1 MKQIIMKKWIAS
13 AAALMLSQAPALAH
27 DMHSHASDAGCTEV
41 ALSCAT
47 KVTPAFGPDG
57 KLWIAMLAGGKVAVA
72 SSTDGGRNFS
82 KPVAV
87 TDQKLD
93 MDWGPDARPKIVIDK
108 KGDLI
113 VAFSTF
119 RDKAFNGEVFTT
131 SSADGGK
138 TFAPIKPITPSN
150 VSQRFEALALDN
162 DGTVFAAWLDK
173 RNRAPAKKKGEA
185 YDGAGL
191 FFATSRDGV
200 VYSQAQLVHDNTCE
214 CCRLGVAF
222 AGHGRPVVIF
232 RNIFEGGVRDHA
244 ITTFS
249 DLKTPGAI
257 HRVSNDDWKISA
269 CPHQGPSLSIA
280 PTGTYHATWY
290 TNGKN
295 RQGLFYA
302 RSTDGGATFSD
313 PVAIGD
319 PSHNPARAFV
329 LATAKDTYLTWKEFD
344 GEKTT
349 VRMMQSTDDGKTW
362 SEPKT
367 VAATV
372 DSSDHPL
379 LVSYGRT
386 VFLSWMTKKDGYHF
400 QPVGQRT

>member
-1 MKQIIMKKWIAS
+1 MKQALANSLIV
-13 AAALMLSQAPALAH
+13 AAALVLWQTPMSAHEMHKPATE
-27 DMHSHASDAGCTEV
+27 AGCTEV

-72 SSTDGGRNFS
+72 SSGDGGRTFS

-87 TDQKLD
+87 NDQPLD
-93 MDWGPDARPKIVIDK
+93 MDWGPDARPKIVVDK
-108 KGDLI
+108 RGDLI

-131 SSADGGK
+131 RSTDGGK
-138 TFAPIKPITPSN
+138 TFAPVKPITSDKT
-150 VSQRFEALALDN
+150 SQRFAALALDT
-162 DGTVFAAWLDK
+162 DGSVFAVWLDK
-173 RNRAPAKKKGEA
+173 RNRAPAKKKGES
-185 YDGAGL
+185 YDGAAL
-191 FFATSRDGV
+191 FFATSKDGGAT
-200 VYSQAQLVHDNTCE
+200 YSQAHVAHDNTCE

-222 AGHGRPVVIF
+222 AGAGRPVVIF

-249 DLKTPGAI
+249 DPKTPGKI
-257 HRVSNDDWKISA
+257 YRVSDDDWKVNA
-269 CPHQGPSLSIA
+269 CPHQGPSLSVG
-280 PTGTYHATWY
+280 PSGTYHATWY

-302 RSTDGGATFSD
+302 RSIDGGTTFSAS
-313 PVAIGD
+313 VAVGNSARN
-319 PSHNPARAFV
+319 PSRAFV
-329 LATAKDTYLTWKEFD
+329 LATAQGTYLAWKEFD
-344 GEKTT
+344 GEQTT
-349 VRMMQSTDDGKTW
+349 VRVMQSSDDGKTW

-367 VAATV
+367 VGATA

-379 LVSYGRT
+379 LVSDGHA
-386 VFLSWMTKKDGYHF
+386 VFLSWMTKKDGYRF
-400 QPVGQRT
+400 QQVGQGS

>member
-1 MKQIIMKKWIAS
+1 MKQTVANNVITA
-13 AAALMLSQAPALAH
+13 AAALMLWQASALAH
-27 DMHSHASDAGCTEV
+27 EMHSHAGDAGCAEV
-41 ALSCAT
+41 TLSCAT

-72 SSTDGGRNFS
+72 ASTDGGRNFT

-87 TDQKLD
+87 TDRKLD

-108 KGDLI
+108 HGDLI

-131 SSADGGK
+131 RSTDDGAS
-138 TFAPIKPITPSN
+138 FAPVKPITPSN
-150 VSQRFEALALDN
+150 VSQRFETLALDT

-173 RNRAPAKKKGEA
+173 RNRAPAKKKGES

-191 FFATSRDGV
+191 FFATSKDGA
-200 VYSQAQLVHDNTCE
+200 VYSRAQLVHDNTCE

-222 AGHGRPVVIF
+222 AGPGHPVVIF
-232 RNIFEGGVRDHA
+232 RNIFAGGVRDHA

-249 DLKTPGAI
+249 DLKTPGPL
-257 HRVSNDDWKISA
+257 HRVSNDEWKISA

-280 PTGTYHATWY
+280 STGTYHATWY

-302 RSTDGGATFSD
+302 RSLDGGATFSD

-319 PSHNPARAFV
+319 AARNPSRAFV
-329 LATAKDTYLTWKEFD
+329 LARGGETYLAWKEFD

-349 VRMMQSTDDGKTW
+349 VRMMQSADDGKTW

-367 VAATV
+367 IAATP

-400 QPVGQRT
+400 QPVGQGT

>member
-1 MKQIIMKKWIAS
+1 MKQAVMKKWIAS
-13 AAALMLSQAPALAH
+13 ATALMLWQLPAFAH
-27 DMHSHASDAGCTEV
+27 EMHSHAADAGCTEV
-41 ALSCAT
+41 TLACAT

-72 SSTDGGRNFS
+72 NSLDGGRNFS

-87 TDQKLD
+87 THQKLD
-93 MDWGPDARPKIVIDK
+93 MDWGPDSRPKIVIDK
-108 KGDLI
+108 HGDLI

-131 SSADGGK
+131 RSTDGGA

-150 VSQRFEALALDN
+150 VSQRFEALALDS

-173 RNRAPAKKKGEA
+173 RNRAPAKKKGLP

-191 FFATSRDGV
+191 FFATSKDGA
-200 VYSQAQLVHDNTCE
+200 VYSEAHLVSDNTCE

-222 AGHGRPVVIF
+222 AGPGRPVVIF
-232 RNIFEGGVRDHA
+232 RNIFDGGVRDHA

-249 DLKTPGAI
+249 DLNTPGQI
-257 HRVSNDDWKISA
+257 HRVSNDNWKISA
-269 CPHQGPSLSIA
+269 CPHQGPSLSVA
-280 PTGTYHATWY
+280 PGGTYHATWY

-302 RSTDGGATFSD
+302 RSTDGGATFST
-313 PVAIGD
+313 PVPIGD
-319 PSHNPARAFV
+319 AAHNPSRAFV
-329 LATAKDTYLTWKEFD
+329 LATAGETYLAWKEFD

-349 VRMMQSTDDGKTW
+349 VRVMQSADDGKTW

-367 VAATV
+367 VATTA

-379 LVSYGRT
+379 LVSDGRA
-386 VFLSWMTKKDGYHF
+386 VYLSWMTKKDGYRF
-400 QPVGQRT
+400 LPVGQGT

>member
-1 MKQIIMKKWIAS
+1 MKQNLVRNLITG
-13 AAALMLSQAPALAH
+13 AAALLLWQSPVSAH
-27 DMHSHASDAGCTEV
+27 EMHHHAADAGCADVT
-41 ALSCAT
+41 LTCAT

-57 KLWIAMLAGGKVAVA
+57 NLWVAMLADGKVAVA
-72 SSTDGGRNFS
+72 SSSDAGKTFT

-87 TDQKLD
+87 TNQPLD
-93 MDWGPDARPKIVIDK
+93 MDWGPDARPKIVIDRH
-108 KGDLI
+108 GDLI
-113 VAFSTF
+113 VAFSAF

-131 SSADGGK
+131 RSTDGGK
-138 TFAPIKPITPSN
+138 TFAPVRPITSNN
-150 VSQRFEALALDN
+150 VSQRFEALALDT

-173 RNRAPAKKKGEA
+173 RNRAPAKKKGDA

-191 FFATSRDGV
+191 FFASSKDGV
-200 VYSQAQLVHDNTCE
+200 TYSQARLVHNNTCE

-249 DLKTPGAI
+249 DPNTPGKI
-257 HRVSNDDWKISA
+257 YRVSNDDWKISA

-280 PTGTYHATWY
+280 PRGTYHATWY

-302 RSTDGGATFSD
+302 RSTDSGATFSK

-319 PSHNPARAFV
+319 PAHNPSRAFV
-329 LATAKDTYLTWKEFD
+329 LATAQGTYVAWKEFD
-344 GEKTT
+344 GETTT
-349 VRMMQSTDDGKTW
+349 VRVMQSADDGKTW

-367 VAATV
+367 MAETT

-379 LVSYGRT
+379 LVSDGRA
-386 VFLSWMTKKDGYHF
+386 VFLSWMTKKDGYRF
-400 QPVGQRT
+400 QPVGQGT

>member
-1 MKQIIMKKWIAS
+1 MKQTFMNKWIA
-13 AAALMLSQAPALAH
+13 AAALLLCQSPASAH
-27 DMHSHASDAGCTEV
+27 DMHRPTAESGCTGV

-72 SSTDGGRNFS
+72 ASTDGGRNFT

-108 KGDLI
+108 HGDLI

-131 SSADGGK
+131 RSTDGGQ
-138 TFAPIKPITPSN
+138 TFTPIRPITSNN
-150 VSQRFEALALDN
+150 VSQRFEALALDT

-191 FFATSRDGV
+191 FFATSRNGV
-200 VYSQAQLVHDNTCE
+200 AYSQAQLVHNNTCE

-249 DLKTPGAI
+249 DPDTPGPI

-302 RSTDGGATFSD
+302 RSLDGGATFYK
-313 PVAIGD
+313 PVPIGD
-319 PSHNPARAFV
+319 PAHNPSRAFV
-329 LATAKDTYLTWKEFD
+329 LATARGTYLAWKEFD

-349 VRMMQSTDDGKTW
+349 VRMMQSSDDGETW

-367 VAATV
+367 VAETA

-379 LVSYGRT
+379 LVSFGRA
-386 VFLSWMTKKDGYHF
+386 VFLSWMTKKDGYRF
-400 QPVGQRT
+400 QPVGQGT

>member
-1 MKQIIMKKWIAS
+1 MKQIIMKKWMAP
-13 AAALMLSQAPALAH
+13 AAALMLWQSPVLAH
-27 DMHSHASDAGCTEV
+27 DMHSHATESGCAEV
-41 ALSCAT
+41 ALACAT
-47 KVTPAFGPDG
+47 KVTPAFGPNG

-72 SSTDGGRNFS
+72 SSTDGGQNFS

-87 TDQKLD
+87 TDRKLD

-108 KGDLI
+108 KGNLI

-131 SSADGGK
+131 RSTDGGK
-138 TFAPIKPITPSN
+138 TFSVIKPITPSP
-150 VSQRFEALALDN
+150 VSQRFEALALDS

-191 FFATSRDGV
+191 FFATSKNGA
-200 VYSQAQLVHDNTCE
+200 VYSRAHLVHDNTCE
-214 CCRLGVAF
+214 CCRLGLAF
-222 AGHGRPVVIF
+222 AGPGRPVVIF
-232 RNIFEGGVRDHA
+232 RNIFDGGVRDHA
-244 ITTFS
+244 IVTFK
-249 DLKTPGAI
+249 DLNTPGKI
-257 HRVSNDDWKISA
+257 YRVRNDDWKVNA

-290 TNGKN
+290 TNGKT

-313 PVAIGD
+313 PIAIGD
-319 PSHNPARAFV
+319 PARNPSRAFV
-329 LATAKDTYLTWKEFD
+329 LATAQGTYVAWKEFD

-349 VRMMQSTDDGKTW
+349 VRVMQSADDGKTW
-362 SEPKT
+362 SEPQT
-367 VAATV
+367 VATTA

-379 LVSYGRT
+379 LVSYGRG
-386 VFLSWMTKKDGYHF
+386 VYLSWMTKKDGYRF
-400 QPVGQRT
+400 QPIGQGT

>member
-1 MKQIIMKKWIAS
+1 MKQTFMNKWIA
-13 AAALMLSQAPALAH
+13 AAALLLCQLPASAH
-27 DMHSHASDAGCTEV
+27 DMHKPAAEAGCTDV

-72 SSTDGGRNFS
+72 NSTDGGRNFT

-108 KGDLI
+108 HGDLI

-119 RDKAFNGEVFTT
+119 RDTAFNGEVFTT
-131 SSADGGK
+131 RSTDGGA
-138 TFAPIKPITPSN
+138 TFAPIRPITSNN
-150 VSQRFEALALDN
+150 VSQRFETLALDT

-191 FFATSRDGV
+191 FFATSRNGV
-200 VYSQAQLVHDNTCE
+200 AYSQAQLVHNNTCE

-232 RNIFEGGVRDHA
+232 RNIFEDGVRDHA

-249 DLKTPGAI
+249 DLDTPGPI

-302 RSTDGGATFSD
+302 RSLDGGATFSK
-313 PVAIGD
+313 PVPIGD
-319 PSHNPARAFV
+319 PAHNPSRAFV
-329 LATAKDTYLTWKEFD
+329 LATAQGTYLAWKEFD
-344 GEKTT
+344 GEKTA
-349 VRMMQSTDDGKTW
+349 VRMMQSADDGKTW

-367 VAATV
+367 VMETA

-379 LVSYGRT
+379 LVSFGRA
-386 VFLSWMTKKDGYHF
+386 VFLSWMTKKDGYRF
-400 QPVGQRT
+400 QPVGQGT

>member
-1 MKQIIMKKWIAS
+1 MKQTLTNSLI
-13 AAALMLSQAPALAH
+13 AAALTLWQSPVLAH
-27 DMHSHASDAGCTEV
+27 EMHSHADTGCAEV
-41 ALSCAT
+41 TLVCAT

-57 KLWIAMLAGGKVAVA
+57 KLWIAILAGGKVAVA
-72 SSTDGGRNFS
+72 ASTDGGRSFT
-82 KPVAV
+82 KPVVV
-87 TDQKLD
+87 TDRKLD

-108 KGDLI
+108 HGDLI

-131 SSADGGK
+131 RSTDGGA
-138 TFAPIKPITPSN
+138 TFAQIRPITSNN
-150 VSQRFEALALDN
+150 VSQRFEALALDT

-200 VYSQAQLVHDNTCE
+200 AYSKAKLVHNNTCE

-222 AGHGRPVVIF
+222 AEHRPVVIF

-249 DLKTPGAI
+249 DLNTPGAI

-269 CPHQGPSLSIA
+269 CPHQGPSLSIG

-302 RSTDGGATFSD
+302 RSTDGGAKFSN
-313 PVAIGD
+313 PVAIGN

-329 LATAKDTYLTWKEFD
+329 LATVQGTYLAWKEFD

-349 VRMMQSTDDGKTW
+349 VRVMQSADDGKTW

-367 VAATV
+367 IAATS

-379 LVSYGRT
+379 LVSFGRT

-400 QPVGQRT
+400 QPVGQGT

>member
-1 MKQIIMKKWIAS
+1 MKQTLMKSWMAI
-13 AAALMLSQAPALAH
+13 AALTLWQLPALAH
-27 DMHSHASDAGCTEV
+27 DMHKLAGDAGCTEV
-41 ALSCAT
+41 TLACAT

-57 KLWIAMLAGGKVAVA
+57 RLWIAMLAGGRVAVA
-72 SSTDGGRNFS
+72 NSSDGGKTFS

-87 TDQKLD
+87 TDRKLD
-93 MDWGPDARPKIVIDK
+93 MDWGPDARPKIVIDRH
-108 KGDLI
+108 GDLI

-131 SSADGGK
+131 RSTDGAK
-138 TFAPIKPITPSN
+138 TFAPIRPITQSN
-150 VSQRFEALALDN
+150 VSQRFETLALDT

-191 FFATSRDGV
+191 FFATSKDGE
-200 VYSQAQLVHDNTCE
+200 VYSQARLVQDNTCE

-222 AGHGRPVVIF
+222 VGHGRPVVIF

-244 ITTFS
+244 IATFS
-249 DLKTPGAI
+249 DPNTPGAI

-269 CPHQGPSLSIA
+269 CPHQGPSLSIGPNGA
-280 PTGTYHATWY
+280 YHATWY

-302 RSTDGGATFSD
+302 RSTDGGTTFSD

-319 PSHNPARAFV
+319 PARNPSRAFV
-329 LATAKDTYLTWKEFD
+329 LATAQGTYLAWKEFD

-349 VRMMQSTDDGKTW
+349 VRLMQSADDGKTW

-367 VAATV
+367 VAATA
-372 DSSDHPL
+372 DASDHPL
-379 LVSYGRT
+379 LVQYGRT

-400 QPVGQRT
+400 QPVGQGT